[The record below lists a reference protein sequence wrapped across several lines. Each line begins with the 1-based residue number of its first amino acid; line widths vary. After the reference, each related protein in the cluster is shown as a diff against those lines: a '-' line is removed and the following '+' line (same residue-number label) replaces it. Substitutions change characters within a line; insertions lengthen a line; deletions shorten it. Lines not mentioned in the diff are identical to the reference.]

1 MSNTRENE
9 NQSVKNDLNRIVR
22 EGLSRLAQFSNPR
35 RIISRTENMNLV
47 SKNKDRQRDQIFFKL
62 KTFGTYMYPKV
73 FLFPDYDFLNF
84 KKQLTKS

>member
-47 SKNKDRQRDQIFFKL
+47 SKNKDRQRD
-62 KTFGTYMYPKV
+62 
-73 FLFPDYDFLNF
+73 
-84 KKQLTKS
+84 

>member
-1 MSNTRENE
+1 MAFPFPFCFFLGVIMSNTRENE

-47 SKNKDRQRDQIFFKL
+47 SKNKDRQRD
-62 KTFGTYMYPKV
+62 
-73 FLFPDYDFLNF
+73 
-84 KKQLTKS
+84 